1 MNVTGPLMTGNARIR
16 DIVPADYEVI
26 VAINNATVPA
36 MNEQNV
42 ESLRWLV
49 EHATYARVVED
60 PDGVAAF
67 LLGLERGTG
76 YRSPNYHWFSERYDR
91 FLYVDRI
98 AVASRAR
105 RLKYGSALYDDMASF
120 ARGRWPCILAEINLE
135 PPNPET
141 AAFHNRHGFVR
152 IGELRHDYEAAHAQV
167 VAMLMKGLDSRDQV

>member
-1 MNVTGPLMTGNARIR
+1 MRSEGAIR
-16 DIVPADYEVI
+16 DIVPADYDAI

-42 ESLRWLV
+42 DSLRWLV
-49 EHATYARVVED
+49 EHATYARVVTDRE
-60 PDGVAAF
+60 GVAAF

-76 YRSPNYHWFSERYDR
+76 YRSPNYRWFSERFES

-105 RLKYGSALYDDMASF
+105 RLGLGSALYDDMATF

-141 AAFHNRHGFVR
+141 VAFHERHGFVR
-152 IGELRHDYEAAHAQV
+152 VGELRHAYEGAHAQA
-167 VAMLMKGLDSRDQV
+167 VAMLRRPLD

>member
-1 MNVTGPLMTGNARIR
+1 MHIR
-16 DIVPADYEVI
+16 DITPADYETI

-36 MNEQNV
+36 MNEQDV
-42 ESLRWLV
+42 DSLRWLV
-49 EHATYARVVED
+49 EHATYARVVTD
-60 PDGVAAF
+60 DQGIAAF

-76 YRSPNYHWFSERYDR
+76 YHSPNYKWFSERFDS

-105 RLKYGSALYDDMASF
+105 RLRYGSALYDDMAAF

-141 AAFHNRHGFVR
+141 VAFHKRHGFVR
-152 IGELRHDYEAAHAQV
+152 VGELRHTYEGAHAQAV
-167 VAMLMKGLDSRDQV
+167 EMLRKGLD